1 VATTTDIREW
11 AKAQGI
17 EGVGGKGPVTA
28 EVRARYAE
36 AHAAGNG
43 AEPADL
49 GYPGDDG
56 AEAVSAAPAP
66 VAPAADP
73 RQAERA
79 PARPR
84 VAAST
89 RGRGLIGRLRGPSG
103 GPKAK
108 PAAKAGKKLP
118 RVSLASLIE
127 DAWSQ
132 MAFASSAMP
141 PMQRLLQAQ
150 APFAGL
156 ALEDAL
162 AGTVVDRA
170 LQPVAR
176 AEDKAKAVGG
186 VMFPPMALMMVLA
199 TAPVPQLV
207 DGTDPPQYVFD
218 QPSTQHKAAL
228 MTLRWSLMLW
238 SEAGE
243 ARLDEYRARAE
254 QNAER
259 GAQADRFMMFI
270 LGYEDQAPA
279 PDGDGGQGAEAAAVN
294 AEDEA
299 VRRAQ
304 QLFGG

>member
-1 VATTTDIREW
+1 MATTTDIREW
-11 AKAQGI
+11 AKGQGI
-17 EGVGGKGPVTA
+17 EVGGKGPVPA
-28 EVRARYAE
+28 DVRTRYDE
-36 AHAAGNG
+36 AHAAGSGDGPGDQDYPGGG
-43 AEPADL
+43 AEDA
-49 GYPGDDG
+49 GT
-56 AEAVSAAPAP
+56 AVSAAPAP
-66 VAPAADP
+66 PADP

-84 VAAST
+84 GTPAT
-89 RGRGLIGRLRGPSG
+89 RGRGLIARLRGPSA
-103 GPKAK
+103 GPRSKT
-108 PAAKAGKKLP
+108 PAKAGKKLP

-127 DAWSQ
+127 DAWGQ
-132 MAFASSAMP
+132 MAFASSSIP

-150 APFAGL
+150 APFCGL

-170 LQPVAR
+170 LQPIAR

-186 VMFPPMALMMVLA
+186 VMFPPVALMMVLA
-199 TAPVPQLV
+199 TAPVPQYV
-207 DGTDPPQYVFD
+207 DGTDPAQYLFPE
-218 QPSTQHKAAL
+218 PSAQHKAAI

-254 QNAER
+254 ANSER
-259 GAQADRFMMFI
+259 GAQADRFMAFI
-270 LGYEDQAPA
+270 LGYEDQAPG
-279 PDGDGGQGAEAAAVN
+279 PGQGGAEAEAEAAT

-299 VRRAQ
+299 VKRAQ

>member
-1 VATTTDIREW
+1 MATTTDIREW
-11 AKAQGI
+11 ARTQ
-17 EGVGGKGPVTA
+17 EGLKVGAKGPVSP
-28 EVRARYAE
+28 EVREAYAE
-36 AHAAGNG
+36 AHAAGDG
-43 AEPADL
+43 AGEPGAA
-49 GYPGDDG
+49 YPGDEG
-56 AEAVSAAPAP
+56 AEVVSAVSAPPAP
-66 VAPAADP
+66 PADP
-73 RQAERA
+73 RQTERA

-84 VAAST
+84 ATASV
-89 RGRGLIGRLRGPSG
+89 RGRGLLARLRGPSA

-108 PAAKAGKKLP
+108 TPAKAGKKLP

-132 MAFASSAMP
+132 MAFASSSIP
-141 PMQRLLQAQ
+141 PMQRLLTAQ
-150 APFAGL
+150 APYCGL

-199 TAPVPQLV
+199 TAPVPEVV
-207 DGTDPPQYVFD
+207 DGTDPPQYLW
-218 QPSTQHKAAL
+218 PEPTTQHKAAL

-254 QNAER
+254 ANAER
-259 GAQADRFMMFI
+259 GAQADRFMAFI
-270 LGYEDQAPA
+270 LGIEDQAPGA
-279 PDGDGGQGAEAAAVN
+279 DGGEGQGAEAAAVN

-299 VRRAQ
+299 VKRAQ
-304 QLFGG
+304 HLFGG

>member
-1 VATTTDIREW
+1 MATTTDIREW
-11 AKAQGI
+11 AKGQGI
-17 EGVGGKGPVTA
+17 EVGGKGPVTA
-28 EVRARYAE
+28 DIRAQYDQ

-43 AEPADL
+43 AEAGGA
-49 GYPGDDG
+49 GYPGDAD
-56 AEAVSAAPAP
+56 AEVVSAASAPPAP
-66 VAPAADP
+66 PPDS

-89 RGRGLIGRLRGPSG
+89 RGRGWLDRLRGTSAGKSRAP
-103 GPKAK
+103 
-108 PAAKAGKKLP
+108 AKAGKRLP
-118 RVSLASLIE
+118 RVSIASLIE
-127 DAWSQ
+127 DAWGQ
-132 MAFASSAMP
+132 MAFAASPLP

-150 APFAGL
+150 APFAGI

-176 AEDKAKAVGG
+176 AEDKAKEVGG
-186 VMFPPMALMMVLA
+186 LVMPPVALMLVLA
-199 TAPVPQLV
+199 TAPQPQIV
-207 DGTDPPQYVFD
+207 TDPSTNEQTAVWPE
-218 QPSTQHKAAL
+218 PTTQHKGAV

-238 SEAGE
+238 SEAGV
-243 ARLDEYRARAE
+243 ARLDEYKARAE
-254 QNAER
+254 ASAER
-259 GAQADRFMMFI
+259 GRVADEFMAWI
-270 LGYEDQAPA
+270 LGYGERPEGEGEEDP
-279 PDGDGGQGAEAAAVN
+279 ERAAVS